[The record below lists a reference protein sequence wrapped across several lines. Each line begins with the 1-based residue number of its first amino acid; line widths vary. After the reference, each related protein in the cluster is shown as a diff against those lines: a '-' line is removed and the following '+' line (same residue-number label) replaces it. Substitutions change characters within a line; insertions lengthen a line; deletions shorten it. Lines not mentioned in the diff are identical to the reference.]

1 MEASNAAAAAGGGLH
16 NPIYISSDEDD
27 ERTPFDDFY
36 SPDDVEIQEAI
47 LRSLDSTRVA
57 ITASASSPHT
67 NVSAALETPPDCKG
81 KCKLPSEGR
90 CFTPIPN
97 GPSNS
102 KKRPSRRDHFEC
114 AICFERVQASEK
126 FLVRHC
132 DHAFCNTCVGRYVA
146 AKIGENVA
154 MIGCPDPECKKGS
167 VEIDLCRGI
176 IPSELF
182 DRWNIALCEDIVGG
196 DKFYCPFKDCSALLI
211 NDGAVEINETEC
223 PHCHRLFCA
232 SCRVPWHHGIKCK
245 EFKKLGDDEK
255 GQDDLALKK
264 LADKKKWQRCPKC
277 KMYVERTDGCVYM
290 VCRCRHR
297 FCYLCASPMTKGD
310 HQCRKCSRTW
320 GLCWLIDKFNLERN
334 ATAAIMDLCKVAWHD
349 GVTCAEFQRLGNDDR
364 CKDDL
369 LLRKVA
375 KNKKWQRRPKCQM
388 YVERVNNCVYIVCRY
403 RVSLLPVQTSF
414 CNKHNSKAS
423 FGSLGQATQRVY
435 PR

>member
-1 MEASNAAAAAGGGLH
+1 MEASNAAAAAGGDSH

-27 ERTPFDDFY
+27 ERAPFDDF
-36 SPDDVEIQEAI
+36 SGPDDVEIQEAI

-67 NVSAALETPPDCKG
+67 NVSAALETPPDRKG
-81 KCKLPSEGR
+81 KSKLPSEDS
-90 CFTPIPN
+90 
-97 GPSNS
+97 PSNS
-102 KKRPSRRDHFEC
+102 KKKRSRSEYFDC
-114 AICFERVQASEK
+114 AICFEKVQSSEK
-126 FLVRHC
+126 FLVSHC
-132 DHAFCNTCVGRYVA
+132 AHAFCNTCIGRYVA

-182 DRWNIALCEDIVGG
+182 DRWNIVLCEDIVGG

-277 KMYVERTDGCVYM
+277 KMYVERIDGCEYM
-290 VCRCRHR
+290 VCRCRHS
-297 FCYLCASPMTKGD
+297 FCYLCASPITRGG
-310 HQCRKCSRTW
+310 HQCRK
-320 GLCWLIDKFNLERN
+320 
-334 ATAAIMDLCKVAWHD
+334 
-349 GVTCAEFQRLGNDDR
+349 
-364 CKDDL
+364 
-369 LLRKVA
+369 
-375 KNKKWQRRPKCQM
+375 
-388 YVERVNNCVYIVCRY
+388 
-403 RVSLLPVQTSF
+403 
-414 CNKHNSKAS
+414 
-423 FGSLGQATQRVY
+423 
-435 PR
+435 